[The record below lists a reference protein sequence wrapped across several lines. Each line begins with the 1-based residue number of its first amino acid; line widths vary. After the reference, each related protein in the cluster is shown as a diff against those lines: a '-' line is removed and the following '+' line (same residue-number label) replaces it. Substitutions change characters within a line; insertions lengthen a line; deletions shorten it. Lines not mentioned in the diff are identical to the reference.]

1 MSAKKSHGIA
11 KTVADKLS
19 VMVVNIKK
27 STNLTNQGKEIKEK
41 LTWKQI
47 ASPMS
52 WGRKLAKGTEE

>member
-41 LTWKQI
+41 LT
-47 ASPMS
+47 
-52 WGRKLAKGTEE
+52 